1 MIIIHN
7 GTIINRGEAFE
18 GFVVIDGDRI
28 QHVGRGSFDLGACD
42 VSSRDALA
50 AAQLIDADGG
60 YIMPGAIDDQVH
72 FRDPGLTYKGDIESE
87 SRAAVAGGVTSFM
100 DMPNTVP
107 QTTTVEL
114 LSAKHERA
122 AAVSRANYSFY
133 MGATNDNIKEINKI
147 DRSLTPGVK
156 VFMGSSTGNML
167 VDRIA
172 SLEAIFAESPV
183 LVATHCEDEATIQ
196 ANIKLWGDGAK
207 IEDHPLIR
215 SAEACYRSSS
225 LAAQIATKYN
235 TRLHIL
241 HLSTAREMS
250 IFESRPLADKR
261 ITGEVCVHHLWFT
274 DRDYATKG
282 NLIKWNPAI
291 KSESDRAALRS
302 SLLSG
307 RVDIVATDHAPHT
320 LEEKQRPYILA
331 PGGGP
336 LVQHSLV
343 AMLEMFPAI
352 EVARLM
358 SHRVAECFGVVDRGY
373 IEAGQFAD
381 IVVVNQKQW
390 RVSRENI
397 LYKCG
402 WSPFMDQEFRF
413 QVSTTLV
420 NGRVAYGDGKVNDSV
435 RGRALTYK
443 VKA

>member
-1 MIIIHN
+1 
-7 GTIINRGEAFE
+7 
-18 GFVVIDGDRI
+18 
-28 QHVGRGSFDLGACD
+28 
-42 VSSRDALA
+42 
-50 AAQLIDADGG
+50 
-60 YIMPGAIDDQVH
+60 
-72 FRDPGLTYKGDIESE
+72 
-87 SRAAVAGGVTSFM
+87 
-100 DMPNTVP
+100 
-107 QTTTVEL
+107 
-114 LSAKHERA
+114 
-122 AAVSRANYSFY
+122 
-133 MGATNDNIKEINKI
+133 
-147 DRSLTPGVK
+147 
-156 VFMGSSTGNML
+156 
-167 VDRIA
+167 
-172 SLEAIFAESPV
+172 
-183 LVATHCEDEATIQ
+183 
-196 ANIKLWGDGAK
+196 
-207 IEDHPLIR
+207 
-215 SAEACYRSSS
+215 
-225 LAAQIATKYN
+225 
-235 TRLHIL
+235 
-241 HLSTAREMS
+241 
-250 IFESRPLADKR
+250 
-261 ITGEVCVHHLWFT
+261 
-274 DRDYATKG
+274 
-282 NLIKWNPAI
+282 AI
-291 KSESDRAALRS
+291 KSESDRDALRS